1 MGMMVGEGTDVLGTG
16 ASTVRT
22 PSTESTEAILVTSI
36 SAGSLKTTRTRF
48 QRLGAYNVQAVTTGD
63 LPSYLYFLVKH
74 LAMNPCSS
82 GLSSCFPAEG
92 KNEREVYLENA
103 GIKALDGRHY
113 QHLGRNFPVY
123 RSN

>member
-48 QRLGAYNVQAVTTGD
+48 QRLGAYNALPDSQAVTTGD

-103 GIKALDGRHY
+103 VRDKSA
-113 QHLGRNFPVY
+113 
-123 RSN
+123 